1 MIDTSD
7 FALPSE
13 ENVGESHKEFANTK
27 RATQYNKTNYGIRV
41 FDMNYYKETKKL
53 EYQQKN
59 AGTGGDTRKRG
70 ASTNAR
76 GREASNNRNLGGGN
90 EDAEGQKKL

>member
-13 ENVGESHKEFANTK
+13 ENVGESHKQFANTK

-41 FDMNYYKETKKL
+41 YDLNYYKEAKML
-53 EYQQKN
+53 E
-59 AGTGGDTRKRG
+59 
-70 ASTNAR
+70 
-76 GREASNNRNLGGGN
+76 
-90 EDAEGQKKL
+90 